1 MFNFFFH
8 NSFSLA
14 KDWKDIKMSS
24 NNSYSPINIT
34 SSVDNS
40 PTSPKLPTPTP
51 KHEPVYKWDN
61 YRTGYIPESKKAKR
75 GLFISPDTKRK
86 IDEIHH
92 FQQQQI
98 DLPREL
104 YFEQKIT
111 ARRLS
116 FLEQIGL
123 RFCGSKKND
132 VADPYLDP
140 SVHLIHLHLIVHQT
154 IPSIHGC
161 LLRHHNIVRIHG
173 IEITWR
179 MKERRIQVLLKGNNS
194 IWNILFVTI
203 FLQINCLNSKR
214 TWNNKST
221 WLSRLNL

>member
-1 MFNFFFH
+1 
-8 NSFSLA
+8 
-14 KDWKDIKMSS
+14 MSS

-51 KHEPVYKWDN
+51 KHEPVYKWNN
-61 YRTGYIPESKKAKR
+61 YRTGYIPESKKTKR

-98 DLPREL
+98 DLQREL
-104 YFEQKIT
+104 YFEQKVT

-123 RFCGSKKND
+123 RFCGSKKNEATEPLPWPVSSYD
-132 VADPYLDP
+132 PSSSYRTPADPVNPWMSPKTPQYSP
-140 SVHLIHLHLIVHQT
+140 
-154 IPSIHGC
+154 
-161 LLRHHNIVRIHG
+161 
-173 IEITWR
+173 
-179 MKERRIQVLLKGNNS
+179 NS
-194 IWNILFVTI
+194 
-203 FLQINCLNSKR
+203 
-214 TWNNKST
+214 
-221 WLSRLNL
+221 